1 MVNTD
6 NTDLYDWLQDGALS
20 FCQSEIMELVKE
32 HLTLA
37 TPQTLS
43 DPVTTSPEEMEAKF
57 TRTLAMSFSALA
69 SLLRSLDQKRLQALL
84 ERPKFWKYA
93 KNKYAS
99 IRQSFYELL
108 FQLCLHLPSVAQEHT
123 KSVATTVLT
132 NLQETE
138 LGPATAVWTAA
149 LQVMETSDWLTIDN
163 TDL

>member
-1 MVNTD
+1 MTIL
-6 NTDLYDWLQDGALS
+6 TSDWLQAGALS
-20 FCQSEIMELVKE
+20 FCQAEIMELVTE

-57 TRTLAMSFSALA
+57 TRTLAMSFTSLA

-93 KNKYAS
+93 KNKHGN

-123 KSVATTVLT
+123 KSVATAVLS

-149 LQVMETSDWLTIDN
+149 LQVMETSDW
-163 TDL
+163 

>member
-1 MVNTD
+1 
-6 NTDLYDWLQDGALS
+6 
-20 FCQSEIMELVKE
+20 MELVTE

-57 TRTLAMSFSALA
+57 TRTLA

-93 KNKYAS
+93 KNKHGN

-123 KSVATTVLT
+123 KSVATAVLS

-149 LQVMETSDWLTIDN
+149 LQVIETSDWLTFDI